1 MLYINKKV
9 KLLVAQLCRLF
20 ETPWTV
26 VLCPWDSP
34 GKNTEAGCHS
44 LLQWLF
50 QTQGSKYIRK
60 ENPRNDMYTYVCVCM
75 CIRVCGCMYKLQ
87 TGFCL

>member
-34 GKNTEAGCHS
+34 GKNTEAGCHF
-44 LLQWLF
+44 LLQGIF
-50 QTQGSKYIRK
+50 PIQGLNPYLLCLLLWQMEFLQLVPLRK
-60 ENPRNDMYTYVCVCM
+60 PKIAYGYFL
-75 CIRVCGCMYKLQ
+75 I
-87 TGFCL
+87 